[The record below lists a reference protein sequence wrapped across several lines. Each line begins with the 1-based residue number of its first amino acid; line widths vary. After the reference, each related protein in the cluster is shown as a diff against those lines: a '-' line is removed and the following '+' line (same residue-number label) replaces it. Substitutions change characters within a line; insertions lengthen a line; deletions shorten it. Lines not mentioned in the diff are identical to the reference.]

1 MLVNVSHSFM
11 SDSAT
16 PWTVGGCSP
25 PLSSAQGIF
34 QEYCNFLLPGI
45 FLILE
50 LRSPT
55 SGPLGK
61 PKYVLSLFFN
71 FLVKKCFIEVFIA
84 VVQFTQGECLEIHRL
99 FTALMLA
106 DTVTCV
112 WWTRTSLGWRSE
124 LTEPWVT
131 PWSCHWMIHF
141 SSLSFSATDKNECLN
156 STACPLTATCKN
168 TQGSYFCVC
177 NPGFETPEGRTQFIG
192 SRGTCVG
199 KQILWHLQGKTF

>member
-25 PLSSAQGIF
+25 PLSSAHGIF

-131 PWSCHWMIHF
+131 PWSCVTEWFIFHPFPFLPQIRMNAWTAQRAHWQPHVRILREATF
-141 SSLSFSATDKNECLN
+141 VSAILGLRLLRGELN
-156 STACPLTATCKN
+156 LLA
-168 TQGSYFCVC
+168 
-177 NPGFETPEGRTQFIG
+177 PEEL
-192 SRGTCVG
+192 V
-199 KQILWHLQGKTF
+199 